1 MLLMLSLALGL
12 IAWVIPLLTVT
23 GRQFPWLRSRS
34 AALIIAS
41 FSACAIA
48 LVVTLFDL
56 RHWIALGDWPAI
68 DDVYSSMPWVGVI
81 LVAVTIVLN
90 IIAHATRH
98 SSVPPRAPR

>member
-12 IAWVIPLLTVT
+12 IAWAIPLLSVA
-23 GRQFPWLRSRS
+23 GRQFPWLRSRPE
-34 AALIIAS
+34 ALTIAS
-41 FSACAIA
+41 FSACALA

-56 RHWIALGDWPAI
+56 RHWIALGDWPSI

-90 IIAHATRH
+90 IMAYTLRRSAA
-98 SSVPPRAPR
+98 PQGAPR